1 MTRAEMIELASPP
14 CHECGQPGQRIEVS
28 WARNTNIGWLK
39 PKWFMVCPSTHRVEV
54 KRFVP

>member
-1 MTRAEMIELASPP
+1 MIELASPP
-14 CHECGQPGQRIEVS
+14 CHECGQPVQRIEVS